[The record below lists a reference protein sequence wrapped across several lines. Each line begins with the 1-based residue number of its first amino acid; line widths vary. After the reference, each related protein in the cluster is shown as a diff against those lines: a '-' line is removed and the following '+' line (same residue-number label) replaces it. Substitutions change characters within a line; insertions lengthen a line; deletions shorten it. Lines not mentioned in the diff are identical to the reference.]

1 MPLINS
7 NTNTVP
13 SHKNVKGSGSG
24 PGPGPSGPQTY
35 QVTIENLTAIPL
47 VLIAQIELNSGG
59 LFDPSIPATTINPP
73 NLLGTISVNPSGNQI
88 LNFDFGGSS
97 FPINNGSTEAVLTCD
112 TTAPMVAAGSA
123 SPMAVVTG
131 VAPFPTITDISV
143 FVDGVAIETA
153 ASPQLNINYVT
164 LP

>member
-1 MPLINS
+1 MLGNS
-7 NTNTVP
+7 NTVP
-13 SHKNVKGSGSG
+13 TFKKPSSGSG

-35 QVTIENLTAIPL
+35 QVQIENLTAAPL
-47 VLIAQIELNSGG
+47 VLIREIYLNSGG

-73 NLLGTISVNPSGNQI
+73 NGLGTISVNPLGTQI
-88 LNFDFGGSS
+88 INFDLGGLT
-97 FPINNGSTEAVLTCD
+97 FPILQGTTEAVITCD